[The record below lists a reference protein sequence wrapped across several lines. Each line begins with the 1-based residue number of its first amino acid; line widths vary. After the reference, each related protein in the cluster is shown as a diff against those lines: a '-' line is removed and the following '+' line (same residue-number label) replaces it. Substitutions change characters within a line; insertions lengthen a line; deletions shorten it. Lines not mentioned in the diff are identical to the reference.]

1 MRSYLAETCQLSLLY
16 LVLYHPACYYYLL
29 LLPCYSPHY
38 FLIILLAPFNIVY
51 FLLDPVF
58 ISGSGSSQFLQD
70 IKTLD
75 EKYSLVSS
83 TPSVNLDKRMGK
95 FKTFSEST
103 LLESISETDSECHH
117 RMSEEFN
124 SNNLHKFKDRLSSI
138 GGSTTFSDRDAE
150 RSFEHYN
157 HHDSVCMC
165 NNSQCQNNQNSTF
178 IIQKQK
184 YNLIPKKIKTDQV

>member
-1 MRSYLAETCQLSLLY
+1 MLALTSLFGSL
-16 LVLYHPACYYYLL
+16 PPCLL
-29 LLPCYSPHY
+29 LLSSTTSLL
-38 FLIILLAPFNIVY
+38 FSSLLFKSSWIIKNLIVLAPFNIVY

-124 SNNLHKFKDRLSSI
+124 SNNLRFKDRLSSI

-178 IIQKQK
+178 II
-184 YNLIPKKIKTDQV
+184 